1 MAPEKDRVVS
11 EELSKKADSGRWFG
25 AETTT
30 TRRKKTMTHPTQNDE
45 TINLTKKELQ
55 RALSEDDALKK
66 LMQTLLEKVLEAE
79 MDDAPLPVALG
90 RE

>member
-1 MAPEKDRVVS
+1 
-11 EELSKKADSGRWFG
+11 
-25 AETTT
+25 
-30 TRRKKTMTHPTQNDE
+30 MTHPTQNDE